1 MSKAEF
7 QTQGRPGADRPG
19 ARRAA
24 RRISTSPMA
33 TGSDRSSTGA
43 EYLARL
49 ALKARELSQGRA
61 SASQGQN

>member
-7 QTQGRPGADRPG
+7 QTQRRPGADRPG
-19 ARRAA
+19 AQRTA
-24 RRISTSPMA
+24 RRISPSPMT
-33 TGSDRSSTGA
+33 TGSDRSLTGA
-43 EYLARL
+43 EYLAIL

>member
-1 MSKAEF
+1 MPNSLILTPF
-7 QTQGRPGADRPG
+7 GAKDSEEDLAKPNDN
-19 ARRAA
+19 
-24 RRISTSPMA
+24 RI
-33 TGSDRSSTGA
+33 STGA